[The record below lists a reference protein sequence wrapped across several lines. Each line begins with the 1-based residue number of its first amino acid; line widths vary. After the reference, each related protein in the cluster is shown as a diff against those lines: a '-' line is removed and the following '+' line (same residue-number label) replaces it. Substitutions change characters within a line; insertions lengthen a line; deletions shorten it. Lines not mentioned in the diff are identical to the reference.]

1 MKAQQK
7 AQTNAA
13 KQAQQFGQVQGMQA
27 QQGFNPMAG
36 AYGAPAAQSPYGANN
51 QAVNT
56 LASKYGVPMFMLI

>member
-7 AQTNAA
+7 AQKNAA

-51 QAVNT
+51 QVNA